1 MTKDTHSPM
10 RIQFDYGWH
19 TDDQTVMRY
28 SARDNW
34 TWKDYHAVVHVS
46 QFALGN
52 ANGPVHVL
60 LDFSTGHRE
69 RFPSG
74 LGAHARTFGKRT
86 VDALSGK
93 VVVVG
98 VPEAALTPLG
108 LSESRRLVTADGEAH
123 FVDTLAEA
131 ETLLANWSV

>member
-1 MTKDTHSPM
+1 M

-19 TDDQTVMRY
+19 TDDQSIMRY

-52 ANGPVHVL
+52 VEGPVHVL
-60 LDFSTGHRE
+60 IDFSTGQRE
-69 RFPSG
+69 RFPGG
-74 LGAHARTFGKRT
+74 LAAHARTFGKRN

-93 VVVVG
+93 AVVVG
-98 VPEAALTPLG
+98 VPADALAALVLDET
-108 LSESRRLVTADGEAH
+108 RRMVTTDGEAH

-131 ETLLANWSV
+131 DALLATWDA